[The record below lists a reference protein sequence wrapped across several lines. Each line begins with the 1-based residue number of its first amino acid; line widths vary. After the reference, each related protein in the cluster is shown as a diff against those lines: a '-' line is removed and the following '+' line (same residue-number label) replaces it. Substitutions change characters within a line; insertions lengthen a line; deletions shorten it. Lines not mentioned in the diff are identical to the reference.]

1 MTIDQI
7 GKEIAEAVERMRPP
21 VEIRDKLDLGFT
33 FEKNT
38 VLLLEI
44 RPNFMKPDEIMKS
57 PFAKIRFVKSK
68 NIWKLY
74 WMRGNLTWLEY
85 IKSDFETIQ
94 KAFEVIEA
102 DKHSCFFG

>member
-1 MTIDQI
+1 MEVNLVEKQ
-7 GKEIAEAVERMRPP
+7 IAEAVERMRPP
-21 VEIRDKLDLGFT
+21 VEIRDKLDIGFT

-44 RPNFMKPDEIMKS
+44 RPNFMKPDEIMQR
-57 PFAKIRFVKSK
+57 PFAKIRFIKSK
-68 NIWKLY
+68 KIWKLY

-94 KAFEVIEA
+94 KVFEVIKKDE
-102 DKHSCFFG
+102 DGCFFG